1 MATLDK
7 AEQLLEELRSAA
19 YPAAVKDLQEVKEFA
34 REQGETEELKWWDVA
49 YW

>member
-7 AEQLLEELRSAA
+7 AEQLLEELRAA
-19 YPAAVKDLQEVKEFA
+19 AHPAALRDLQEVKEYA
-34 REQGETEELKWWDVA
+34 RSQGEERELLWWDVA